1 MSIPNA
7 SVYQQR
13 SNNVCKDVTETYAYV
28 SILHPALGALTG
40 VRDNIQISASYVTW
54 ISDTGIDINAL
65 Y

>member
-40 VRDNIQISASYVTW
+40 VRDNI
-54 ISDTGIDINAL
+54 
-65 Y
+65 